1 MNQLDVKINEYF
13 PDESVLK
20 IKSRYSAFSSRN
32 LPSFIKDW
40 LIKKYTS
47 TDGTLDTD
55 GLIEFMDKHIPS
67 KDESILVKLKTQRDQ
82 IKILSR
88 FNIQVDLKNDLFKFE
103 IPDHGIALNIG
114 IVPDYVFK
122 KHEKYLSDG
131 EHWGVITLVYVPP
144 MSGVSGHVQ
153 LIDYKPFQPYQVDL
167 EYFKHARKHFNVYE
181 WIDLLIRSM
190 EYNPDNTDKDKGFS
204 SLNKKLLFISRL
216 LVFVEPN
223 LNMIELAPKGTGKSF
238 VFGNL
243 SKFGWMFS
251 GGIVSRAKLLYDIG
265 RRTPGII
272 ENYDFVTLDE
282 IETIKFAN
290 EDELLGALKNY
301 LESGRFTVA
310 NYSGLSEAGLM
321 LLGNISLSPDW
332 LPTTNRYFASLPTF
346 FQSSALMDRIHGFI
360 EGWKLI
366 RLNEGLIVN
375 GYTLNVEYF
384 SEILHKMRNCSQY
397 SHIVSE
403 LIEVPQ
409 NSDTRDTKAVMKI
422 TTAYLKLLYP
432 HINDSSEIDINEF
445 KNFCLFPAIEKR
457 RIIRE
462 QRSLIDSEVTSDMP
476 NLTIKSKYVNDIE

>member
-1 MNQLDVKINEYF
+1 MNPLDVKICEYF

-20 IKSRYSAFSSRN
+20 IKSRYNAFSSRN

-47 TDGTLDTD
+47 SDGSLDVD
-55 GLIEFMDKHIPS
+55 GLISFMDNHIPS
-67 KDESILVKLKTQRDQ
+67 KDESILVKLKTQKEP

-103 IPDHGIALNIG
+103 IPDHGISLNIG
-114 IVPDYVFK
+114 IIPDYVFK

-131 EHWGVITLVYVPP
+131 EHWGVITLIYVPP
-144 MSGVSGHVQ
+144 MGNISGHVNI
-153 LIDYKPFQPYQVDL
+153 IDYKPFQPYQVDL
-167 EYFKHARKHFNVYE
+167 EYFKSARKNFTVYE

-190 EYNPDNTDKDKGFS
+190 EYNPDNKDRQTGFS
-204 SLNKKLLFISRL
+204 SIDRKLLFISRL

-223 LNMIELAPKGTGKSF
+223 LNLIELAPKGTGKSY

-243 SKFGWMFS
+243 SKYTWMFS
-251 GGIVSRAKLLYDIG
+251 GGVVSRAKLLYDIG

-272 ENYDFVTLDE
+272 ENYDFVTFDE
-282 IETIKFAN
+282 IETIKFSN

-310 NYSGLSEAGLM
+310 NYSGSSEAGLM
-321 LLGNISLSPDW
+321 MLGNIALSPDW
-332 LPTTNRYFASLPTF
+332 QPLSNRYFASLPVF

-366 RLNEGLIVN
+366 RLNQGLIVN

-384 SEILHKMRNCSQY
+384 SEILHKLRNCSHY
-397 SHIVSE
+397 SQIVSD
-403 LIEVPQ
+403 LIQIPQ
-409 NSDTRDTKAVMKI
+409 NSDTRDVKAIIKLA
-422 TTAYLKLLYP
+422 TAYLKLLYP
-432 HINDSSEIDINEF
+432 HISHASEIDKEEF
-445 KNFCLFPAIEKR
+445 NLFCLSPAIEKR
-457 RIIRE
+457 KIIRE
-462 QRSLIDSEVTSDMP
+462 QRSFVDTEVTTEMP
-476 NLTIKSKYVNDIE
+476 NISLKE

>member
-1 MNQLDVKINEYF
+1 MNPLDVKICEYF

-20 IKSRYSAFSSRN
+20 IKSRYNAFSSRN

-47 TDGTLDTD
+47 SDGSLDVD
-55 GLIEFMDKHIPS
+55 GLISFMDNHIPS
-67 KDESILVKLKTQRDQ
+67 KDESILVKLKTQKEP

-103 IPDHGIALNIG
+103 IPDHGISLNIG
-114 IVPDYVFK
+114 IIPDYVFK

-144 MSGVSGHVQ
+144 MGNVSGHVQ

-167 EYFKHARKHFNVYE
+167 EYFKSARKNFTVYE

-190 EYNPDNTDKDKGFS
+190 EYNPDNKDTQTGFS
-204 SLNKKLLFISRL
+204 SIDRKLLFLSRL
-216 LVFVEPN
+216 LIFVEPN
-223 LNMIELAPKGTGKSF
+223 LNLIELAPKGTGKSY

-243 SKFGWMFS
+243 SKYTWMFS
-251 GGIVSRAKLLYDIG
+251 GGVVSRAKLLYDIG

-272 ENYDFVTLDE
+272 ENYDFVTFDE

-310 NYSGLSEAGLM
+310 NYSGSSEAGLM
-321 LLGNISLSPDW
+321 MLGNISLSPDW
-332 LPTTNRYFASLPTF
+332 RPLSNRYFVSLPSF

-366 RLNEGLIVN
+366 RLNQGLIVN

-384 SEILHKMRNCSQY
+384 SEILHKLRNCSHY
-397 SHIVSE
+397 SQIVSD
-403 LIEVPQ
+403 LIQIPQ
-409 NSDTRDTKAVMKI
+409 NSDTRDVKAIIKLA
-422 TTAYLKLLYP
+422 TAYLKLLFP
-432 HINDSSEIDINEF
+432 HVSNASEIDKEEF
-445 KNFCLFPAIEKR
+445 DLFCLAPAIEKR
-457 RIIRE
+457 KIIRE
-462 QRSLIDSEVTSDMP
+462 QRSFVDTEVTTEMP
-476 NLTIKSKYVNDIE
+476 DISVKA